1 MNNKNP
7 LILWVDDDFSLRIL
21 AERVLLKAGFDCVT
35 AGSGQEALVLLSKI
49 TPDLILLDV
58 EMPGM
63 DGFKTC
69 AAIRQ
74 NTVSKDIPI
83 LTVTCHD
90 DFESIG
96 RAFDTGATDFMT
108 KPLNWKLLVYR
119 VQYMLRSDHIV
130 KKLKQCKSRLHN
142 VQKIAQIGTWEWNN
156 ETKKMYFSP
165 EACQVFGWPYEQSIS
180 YQQFLDRIHPED
192 KQDFVDKTKFTADD
206 GAVQSKS
213 FSIEHRIIHT
223 DGSIRYVFQ
232 HGELSRQGSDQLG
245 WITSAIQDISERI
258 LAEQSLDSQVTINH

>member
-21 AERVLLKAGFDCVT
+21 AERVLLNADFDCVT
-35 AGSGQEALVLLSKI
+35 AGSGQEALAILSK
-49 TPDLILLDV
+49 TKPDLILLDV

-63 DGFKTC
+63 DGFTTC

-74 NTVSKDIPI
+74 HIMHKDIPVLI
-83 LTVTCHD
+83 VTCHD
-90 DFESIG
+90 NFESIG
-96 RAFDTGATDFMT
+96 HAFDVGATDFMR

-119 VQYMLRSDHIV
+119 IRYMLRSDDIV
-130 KKLKQCKSRLHN
+130 KKLKQCKSRLRN
-142 VQKIAQIGTWEWNN
+142 VQKIAQIGTWEWNS

-192 KQDFVDKTKFTADD
+192 KQDFVDKTKFTAED

-213 FSIEHRIIHT
+213 FSIEHSIIHT
-223 DGSIRYVFQ
+223 DGSIRYVCQ
-232 HGELSRQGSDQLG
+232 HGEVSRQETGQLA